1 MKKLKNIGSNEN
13 EAVSNDTLT
22 VKKAVGGSWYLED
35 QDIRNLEWMSR
46 TPPRLTSHG
55 DSYQPVYP
63 ACSLAV
69 ITDDDDP
76 FAAAESMSTLIFIKP
91 SLSHAL
97 SNVYT
102 QSDTRTFPEVSF

>member
-1 MKKLKNIGSNEN
+1 MKKLKNIGSNESG
-13 EAVSNDTLT
+13 AVSIKMLTL
-22 VKKAVGGSWYLED
+22 KKAVGGRWYLKD
-35 QDIRNLEWMSR
+35 QDVKNLEWMSR
-46 TPPRLTSHG
+46 SPPRLTSHG

-63 ACSLAV
+63 ASSLAV

-76 FAAAESMSTLIFIKP
+76 FAVAESMSTLIFIKP

-97 SNVYT
+97 SDVYT